1 MTTDDDHVDLLGLLE
16 GELGA
21 DERAEAVA
29 HLRGCTSC
37 ADGFLD
43 MAIAIGRLRDAGRYP
58 PADPSEVPPLRLDRS
73 AAPEPGLV
81 VQVPAPRTAPRR
93 RRLLRPALVAVALVA
108 ALGGG
113 IAIGRSGTGSPAGGV
128 TLTAVGLPT
137 VARGQAH
144 MLGSGEAQQMQVTV
158 TGLTVPVAA
167 DHYEVWLL
175 DTTTGRAVAVGTIT
189 GGTSTF
195 ALPVSRTVGFDAIDV
210 SLQTPADGTT
220 HSGHSVLRGTIA

>member
-1 MTTDDDHVDLLGLLE
+1 MTTDDEHVDLLGLLE
-16 GELGA
+16 GDLGA
-21 DERAEAVA
+21 EDRAEAVA
-29 HLRGCTSC
+29 HLRGCSAC

-58 PADPSEVPPLRLDRS
+58 AADPSEVPPLRLDRRV
-73 AAPEPGLV
+73 APAPSPSVHL
-81 VQVPAPRTAPRR
+81 PAPRGDRP

-108 ALGGG
+108 ALVGG
-113 IAIGRSGTGSPAGGV
+113 IAIGRAGGGSPAAGV

-144 MLGSGEAQQMQVTV
+144 MLGSGDTQQMTVTV

-175 DTTTGRAVAVGTIT
+175 DTTTGRAVAVGAIT
-189 GGTSTF
+189 GGRSTF
-195 ALPVSRTVGFDAIDV
+195 ALAVSRTVGFDAIDV
-210 SLQTPADGTT
+210 SLQTPADGAK

>member
-1 MTTDDDHVDLLGLLE
+1 MTADDDHVDLLGLLE
-16 GELGA
+16 GDLGA
-21 DERAEAVA
+21 EDRAAAVA
-29 HLRGCTSC
+29 HLRGCSAC

-43 MAIAIGRLRDAGRYP
+43 MAIAIGRLRDAGRYA
-58 PADPSEVPPLRLDRS
+58 PAEPSEVPPLRLDRT
-73 AAPEPGLV
+73 AAPA
-81 VQVPAPRTAPRR
+81 PAPVVVVPTPRVAQP

-108 ALGGG
+108 ALVGG
-113 IAIGRSGTGSPAGGV
+113 IAIGREGGGATAPGV

-144 MLGSGEAQQMQVTV
+144 MLGSGEAQQMNVTV
-158 TGLTVPVAA
+158 TGLTVPAAA

-175 DTTTGRAVAVGTIT
+175 DTVTGRAVAVGAIT
-189 GGTSTF
+189 GGSSTF

-220 HSGHSVLRGTIA
+220 HSGHSILRGTIA

>member
-21 DERAEAVA
+21 DDRAAAVA

-58 PADPSEVPPLRLDRS
+58 AADPSEVPPLRLDRS
-73 AAPEPGLV
+73 AAPVADPV
-81 VQVPAPRTAPRR
+81 VAVPAPRTAPRH
-93 RRLLRPALVAVALVA
+93 RLLRPALVAVALVA
-108 ALGGG
+108 ALVGG
-113 IAIGRSGTGSPAGGV
+113 IAIGRQGAGAPAAGV

-144 MLGSGEAQQMQVTV
+144 MLGSGEAQQMQVSV
-158 TGLTVPVAA
+158 TGLTVPVAT

-175 DTTTGRAVAVGTIT
+175 DTTTGRAVPVGTIT

-210 SLQTPADGTT
+210 SLQTPADGTK